1 MQLFS
6 CLEELCYGR
15 SGNSNNIEVVCAEGI
30 ILYEEILKQKMP
42 RIRKV
47 TLAYYSVTEKERNLS
62 NIVFLW
68 TVMFQISFLNRA
80 AYPHFRTTLSTTCR
94 QHREKCFWLSA
105 HKPVKA
111 IIQTTCSTYFSFH
124 CRQKIPLNMFPK
136 KEDMVKF

>member
-6 CLEELCYGR
+6 CLEELYYGR

-68 TVMFQISFLNRA
+68 TVMF
-80 AYPHFRTTLSTTCR
+80 
-94 QHREKCFWLSA
+94 
-105 HKPVKA
+105 
-111 IIQTTCSTYFSFH
+111 
-124 CRQKIPLNMFPK
+124 
-136 KEDMVKF
+136 